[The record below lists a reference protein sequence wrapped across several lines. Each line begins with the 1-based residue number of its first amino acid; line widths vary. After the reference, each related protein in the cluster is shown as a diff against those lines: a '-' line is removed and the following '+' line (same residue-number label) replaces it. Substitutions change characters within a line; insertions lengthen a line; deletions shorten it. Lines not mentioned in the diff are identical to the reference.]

1 MSGIFR
7 NVVYQVLGEVSEMSV
22 VVFIVLM
29 AVYWFCPKYVQA
41 VVLLINLFV
50 PDAIPVI
57 DEAAMVAGMIFGP
70 S

>member
-1 MSGIFR
+1 
-7 NVVYQVLGEVSEMSV
+7 MSV